1 MEQNQTYQLNQ
12 KSNSADRSLMT
23 PSDIADMSQDDI
35 GGAGCRNLPL
45 IEMVNM
51 ENPIDLCS
59 LEFHKELGD
68 GSFGTVILASDP
80 VSEELLA
87 IKIIEKSRCAED
99 KVSTEIEVLKMASG
113 CCYLMSLRAFT
124 DTPIEY
130 LIAMDYMARGDLFD
144 HMAVSMPFNMET
156 ISDLKPENILLDD
169 NGHIRISDFGLSAV
183 NVFEEDTLDRFVG
196 SKGYIAPEVMDGEEY
211 NCLVDS
217 FSFGVILFMM
227 TVGDKP
233 FYSRGSM
240 DEYHQSLHEDIPSF
254 PPGICFV
261 AIDLIEGVTPLQNSS
276 CQICHKIVHQVTPV
290 LLLYRLERRG
300 VWKSRPTIPIL
311 LVLLNFCWLS
321 QGINNFQLTMET
333 VLQTLEFQDISEC
346 YDIMKELGQG
356 SYGRVLLAQ
365 DKATGELVAM
375 KFVRKDRTYLDTFL
389 RELSFSI
396 KLSDRPDIVR
406 TYPIFLC
413 TRDHY
418 IMTQELAP
426 AGTLQRIIQS
436 KVGIPEDAVK
446 RCAIQISCA
455 LDYIHSRGLV
465 HRDLKPDNVLLMD
478 EDCHHIKLSDFGLT
492 QRVGTCVSAM
502 SHIIPYMAPELCEL
516 KKEECLLL
524 SPSIDTWAFGVLL
537 FVILTGYFPWF
548 EALKT
553 DALYQ
558 EYRDWKQC
566 SDFTP
571 PPVIWN
577 ILSRESLSM
586 LANFF
591 AHCPCCRHPGRSI
604 FSYLHFPWKINI
616 AADGSHFADEEELEI
631 NVVDS

>member
-1 MEQNQTYQLNQ
+1 MEQNLTYQLNQ
-12 KSNSADRSLMT
+12 KSNPDRSLMT
-23 PSDIADMSQDDI
+23 SSDIADMSQDDI
-35 GGAGCRNLPL
+35 AGAGCRNLPL

-87 IKIIEKSRCAED
+87 IKIIEKSRCTED
-99 KVSTEIEVLKMASG
+99 KVSTEIEVLKMANG
-113 CCYLMSLRAFT
+113 CRYLMSLRAFT
-124 DTPIEY
+124 ETPMEY

-169 NGHIRISDFGLSAV
+169 NGHIRISDFRLSAV

-196 SKGYIAPEVMDGEEY
+196 SKGYIAPQVMDGEEY
-211 NCLVDS
+211 NSLVDS

-240 DEYHQSLHEDIPSF
+240 DEYHQSLHEDIPCF

-261 AIDLIEGVTPLQNSS
+261 AIDLIEGLL
-276 CQICHKIVHQVTPV
+276 CKTPV
-290 LLLYRLERRG
+290 ARYAIQSSIGSHPFFYSTDWSDVESGRADPPFPYYY
-300 VWKSRPTIPIL
+300 VI
-311 LVLLNFCWLS
+311 LLNFCWLS

-375 KFVRKDRTYLDTFL
+375 KFVRKVRTYLDTFL

-396 KLSDRPDIVR
+396 KLSDHPDIVR
-406 TYPIFLC
+406 TYPIYLC

-426 AGTLQRIIQS
+426 AGTLQCIIQS

-502 SHIIPYMAPELCEL
+502 SHIIPYIAPELCEL
-516 KKEECLLL
+516 KKEEWLLL

-537 FVILTGYFPWF
+537 FVLLTGYFPWI

-558 EYRDWKQC
+558 AYRDWKQC

-577 ILSRESLSM
+577 ILSREALSM

-591 AHCPCCRHPGRSI
+591 THCPCCRHPGRSI

-616 AADGSHFADEEELEI
+616 AAHGSHFADEEELEI